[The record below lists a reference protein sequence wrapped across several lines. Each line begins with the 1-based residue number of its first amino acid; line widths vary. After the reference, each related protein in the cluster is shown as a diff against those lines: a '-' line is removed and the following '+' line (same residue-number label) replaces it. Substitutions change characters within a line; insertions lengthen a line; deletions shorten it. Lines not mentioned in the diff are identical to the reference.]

1 MTSPDSLPSAPDAS
15 AADDSAADASAHGP
29 ATAPPPA
36 LLLVEDDALLSSTL
50 CSVFSAE
57 GLAVTHLAD
66 GAAALAR
73 LATHRDHGFAL
84 IVLDL
89 NLPGASGLEILA
101 ALRQHDRQTPVLILT
116 ARGAIEDRVRGLDL
130 GADDYL
136 AKPFV
141 LDELEA
147 RVRALLRR
155 HATLQASQQATLQ
168 ASQQPAPSSGI
179 APRLTLGS
187 LAFEPLNARFLL
199 ADAPLALPPREQRLL
214 GCLIQHAG
222 EPVDKARLT
231 REAFGEEEA
240 VGDNAIEVYV
250 HRLRKRLEG
259 SDVNLR
265 TIRGLG
271 YLLEQTT
278 DGSA

>member
-1 MTSPDSLPSAPDAS
+1 MTSPDSLPSAADGS
-15 AADDSAADASAHGP
+15 TADDSAADASARGP

-66 GAAALAR
+66 GAAALAC
-73 LATHRDHGFAL
+73 LSTHRDHGFAL

-155 HATLQASQQATLQ
+155 HATLQASQQA
-168 ASQQPAPSSGI
+168 SQQPAPSPGI

-187 LAFEPLNARFLL
+187 LAFEPLNARFLI
-199 ADAPLALPPREQRLL
+199 ADSPLALPPREQRLL

>member
-1 MTSPDSLPSAPDAS
+1 MTSPDSLPSAPDDS
-15 AADDSAADASAHGP
+15 AADDSAADASTADASAHGP

-73 LATHRDHGFAL
+73 LAAHHDHGFAL

-155 HATLQASQQATLQ
+155 HATLQASQQ
-168 ASQQPAPSSGI
+168 PAPSPGI

>member
-1 MTSPDSLPSAPDAS
+1 MTSPDSLPS

-73 LATHRDHGFAL
+73 LAAHHDHGFAL

-155 HATLQASQQATLQ
+155 HVTLQASQQ
-168 ASQQPAPSSGI
+168 ASQQPAPSPGI

>member
-1 MTSPDSLPSAPDAS
+1 MTSPDSLPSAADGS
-15 AADDSAADASAHGP
+15 TADDSAADASARGP

-36 LLLVEDDALLSSTL
+36 LLLVEDEALLSNTL

-66 GAAALAR
+66 GAAALAC
-73 LATHRDHGFAL
+73 LSTHRDHGFAL

-155 HATLQASQQATLQ
+155 HVTLQASQQ
-168 ASQQPAPSSGI
+168 ASQQPAPSPGI

-187 LAFEPLNARFLL
+187 LAFEPLNARFLI
-199 ADAPLALPPREQRLL
+199 ADSPLALPPREQRLL